1 MWVTDLALIDKDV
14 GQAALLPTAV
24 LTPILPVPSRGLA
37 GHEALRSECS
47 LVKGRL
53 GRKQERQAFERVEGS
68 EEWGDHFKSDLQ

>member
-1 MWVTDLALIDKDV
+1 MWVTDLALIDKDM
-14 GQAALLPTAV
+14 GQAAVLPTAV

-53 GRKQERQAFERVEGS
+53 GRQTGTAGF
-68 EEWGDHFKSDLQ
+68 